1 MGLKIF
7 IIEIGKKISDLSII
21 ESLNFKSDY
30 ALNIE
35 KIDSIDN
42 SFVNFWYISRDIKSS
57 IKVVIFNI

>member
-21 ESLNFKSDY
+21 EGLNFKSGY

-35 KIDSIDN
+35 KLIALITVLLTFDTSLAA
-42 SFVNFWYISRDIKSS
+42 
-57 IKVVIFNI
+57 